1 MSYGAFCLLDFA
13 CSLVA
18 TDGTIR
24 KSRKNDE
31 SLQPKVENG
40 MQGFW
45 CRLYELV
52 PLYCINMSAI
62 TSPLMITLQ
71 RYDVSL
77 NIASFVSTLTQI

>member
-1 MSYGAFCLLDFA
+1 MSYGAFCLLDFTY
-13 CSLVA
+13 SLVA

-52 PLYCINMSAI
+52 PLYQHVCNH
-62 TSPLMITLQ
+62 
-71 RYDVSL
+71 
-77 NIASFVSTLTQI
+77 FSTNDYVCKGTHKVYIFQIILHFLRKF

>member
-1 MSYGAFCLLDFA
+1 MSFGAFCLLDFA

-31 SLQPKVENG
+31 SLQPKAKNG

-45 CRLYELV
+45 CRLYELL
-52 PLYCINMSAI
+52 PLYQYVCNHFFANDYVAKVRTI
-62 TSPLMITLQ
+62 
-71 RYDVSL
+71 
-77 NIASFVSTLTQI
+77 F

>member
-1 MSYGAFCLLDFA
+1 MTCREGLHVAGLASCYKSMSFGAFCLLDFT

-31 SLQPKVENG
+31 SLQPKVEDG

-52 PLYCINMSAI
+52 PLYQYVCNQ
-62 TSPLMITLQ
+62 PLL
-71 RYDVSL
+71 
-77 NIASFVSTLTQI
+77 

>member
-1 MSYGAFCLLDFA
+1 MTLFYGAFCLLDFTY
-13 CSLVA
+13 SLVA

-31 SLQPKVENG
+31 SLQPKVTNG

-52 PLYCINMSAI
+52 PLCQHVCNH
-62 TSPLMITLQ
+62 
-71 RYDVSL
+71 
-77 NIASFVSTLTQI
+77 FVTNDYVAKVHILFIYSKLFCTF